1 MNFIRNNWRLLLV
14 VLSVN
19 IAVLLVENLLAWR
32 IWISWNGR
40 ETFETLNGYIFAW
53 VSIELGSIAIVT
65 SIIASL
71 IASNSLRLTRATT
84 RPFLTYL
91 VKGIEFDEKNKVVLL
106 QIFVSN
112 KGNLPAEKPALQARQ
127 YFYQSKPEKSPID
140 MEEWIQNLPK
150 PGELKK
156 LFKDEDKKSAA
167 TYFPAEERN
176 FNFEFGGSS
185 IPDYQKSQRTAI
197 GIAIFYQSMQREYE
211 TIRWF
216 LYDKSKALKVQ
227 FKPIPEKDH
236 FT

>member
-1 MNFIRNNWRLLLV
+1 MKKIRINRTFWIFLGGFIVGGGYAYFLIYCVAPKFGLEVALALAALV
-14 VLSVN
+14 PAAIAAIAALS
-19 IAVLLVENLLAWR
+19 
-32 IWISWNGR
+32 S
-40 ETFETLNGYIFAW
+40 
-53 VSIELGSIAIVT
+53 SELT
-65 SIIASL
+65 RKSL
-71 IASNSLRLTRATT
+71 KITRQSLELSRATT

-91 VKGIEFDEKNKVVLL
+91 VKGIEFDEKNQVVLL
-106 QIFVSN
+106 RIFVSN

-150 PGELKK
+150 PSELKK
-156 LFKDEDKKSAA
+156 LFKGKDKKFAA
-167 TYFPAEERN
+167 TYFPTEERN

-185 IPDYQKSQRTAI
+185 IPEYQKSQYAAI
-197 GIAIFYQSMQREYE
+197 GIAIFYRSMQRDYE